1 MSEFSASVCASL
13 LRQGRTLE
21 RASRLLGMAG
31 LLAGG
36 AQALSGP
43 PHVPFGLLCL
53 GVFLLWL
60 AQLYWALR
68 VALDAELFALLAC
81 HDTPLP
87 ALDAALR
94 DLRLKPSGR
103 DDRPLAARGQGALRL
118 LRRQALLLAAQGMLG
133 GAALLVLLI

>member
-13 LRQGRTLE
+13 LRQGRTLD
-21 RASRLLGMAG
+21 RVSRLLGLTG

-36 AQALSGP
+36 VQALSGP

-60 AQLYWALR
+60 TQLYWALR
-68 VALDAELFALLAC
+68 VALDAELFDRLAGGA
-81 HDTPLP
+81 TPLP

-94 DLRLKPSGR
+94 DLRLKPAGQDSR
-103 DDRPLAARGQGALRL
+103 TLPARCLGALRL
-118 LRRQALLLAAQGMLG
+118 LRRQALLLAAQGMLA

>member
-43 PHVPFGLLCL
+43 PHLPFGLLCL

-60 AQLYWALR
+60 TQLYWALR
-68 VALDAELFALLAC
+68 VAFDAELFDRLAGS
-81 HDTPLP
+81 DTPLP
-87 ALDAALR
+87 TLDSALR
-94 DLRLKPSGR
+94 ELGLKPAGQDSR
-103 DDRPLAARGQGALRL
+103 TLPARCLGALRL
-118 LRRQALLLAAQGMLG
+118 LRRQALLLAAQGMLA
-133 GAALLVLLI
+133 GAALLILLI